1 MSRYSRIPIIT
12 SPNNPKRRFINVK
25 YPSITLDSQDIYLY
39 TTQGDRYDIMAYQFY
54 KDMSLWWI
62 ISYANQQ
69 QDPSSLY
76 PALGTQLRVPSP
88 FRISSI
94 LMQYELL
101 NS

>member
-12 SPNNPKRRFINVK
+12 SPNNPKRRFINIK
-25 YPSITLDSQDIYLY
+25 YPPITLDSQDIYLY